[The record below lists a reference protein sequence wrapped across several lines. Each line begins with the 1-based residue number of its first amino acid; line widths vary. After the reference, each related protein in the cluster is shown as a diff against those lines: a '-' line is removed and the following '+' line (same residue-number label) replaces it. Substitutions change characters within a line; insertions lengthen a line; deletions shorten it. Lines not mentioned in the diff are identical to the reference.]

1 MSIMELM
8 GSQTVFVANVLLILI
23 FAGFYMAVDNFSFLW
38 DYGLAKKTTINR
50 KTFIH
55 RLYLSLFT
63 QMGHPPEG
71 VAPYGAWSYAL
82 IILQGMLSLF
92 VNKINLPSLLGGAA
106 VAGAGADGAVGV

>member
-1 MSIMELM
+1 MELM
-8 GSQTVFVANVLLILI
+8 GSQTVFIANILLVLI

-82 IILQGMLSLF
+82 IILQGMISLF
-92 VNKINLPSLLGGAA
+92 INKIDFKSFLGN
-106 VAGAGADGAVGV
+106 VGGPVTGV